1 MMKKIS
7 LTVLK
12 KNILRLF
19 RKKKPGYTGFS
30 SDLHIRGAATETG
43 QYKSRLHPFIR
54 FRQRIQSKR
63 REYSEEYGRP
73 VNRSKGYLKYV
84 LLLLV
89 LLSFPLAWLNGGG
102 DKVRQGLQSLAF
114 FKVNTIEIAGCAAV
128 PKEKIVEAS
137 GIIVHKTSLLAL
149 DTSQLEKH
157 ISAVPWVAR
166 ATVKRSWPA
175 KVEILVVESAPVAI
189 LHSPSGS
196 GGQLHYLNGD
206 GIAFSEVRPGADV
219 DFPVVTGLAE
229 IGDQQVKNKALAEVL
244 TFLDKVRSNDPHLP
258 AQSVSELH
266 ITKAGEMVVFLVEY
280 PFPIFFGN
288 GNTKQKY
295 SRLIQV
301 LRALYKKQNSK
312 ELLSQIEYIQM
323 DYLHD
328 KVLVV
333 ESGSG

>member
-1 MMKKIS
+1 
-7 LTVLK
+7 
-12 KNILRLF
+12 
-19 RKKKPGYTGFS
+19 
-30 SDLHIRGAATETG
+30 
-43 QYKSRLHPFIR
+43 
-54 FRQRIQSKR
+54 
-63 REYSEEYGRP
+63 
-73 VNRSKGYLKYV
+73 
-84 LLLLV
+84 
-89 LLSFPLAWLNGGG
+89 
-102 DKVRQGLQSLAF
+102 
-114 FKVNTIEIAGCAAV
+114 
-128 PKEKIVEAS
+128 
-137 GIIVHKTSLLAL
+137 
-149 DTSQLEKH
+149 
-157 ISAVPWVAR
+157 
-166 ATVKRSWPA
+166 
-175 KVEILVVESAPVAI
+175 
-189 LHSPSGS
+189 
-196 GGQLHYLNGD
+196 
-206 GIAFSEVRPGADV
+206 VRPGADV

-229 IGDQQVKNKALAEVL
+229 IGDQGLKSKALAEVL

-323 DYLHD
+323 DYLND